1 MEKYTFL
8 EMYTLKVD
16 TDYHLRI
23 SWQRSSHRIGERI
36 VHVGS
41 VPKVNELQK
50 NERVRIIEGRGR
62 TLMSGLGDTHTHL
75 TWNNSALDKLA
86 DVGVEEHT
94 LMTAKSAQCYLDSG
108 YTMCF
113 GAASAKD

>member
-1 MEKYTFL
+1 MEV
-8 EMYTLKVD
+8 YTLKVN

-41 VPKVNELQK
+41 VPKVDELQK
-50 NERVRIIEGRGR
+50 NQRERITEGCGR
-62 TLMSGLGDTHTHL
+62 TLMSGLGDAHTHF
-75 TWNNSALDKLA
+75 TWNDSALDKLG
-86 DVGVEEHT
+86 DVGVEENI

>member
-1 MEKYTFL
+1 M

-16 TDYHLRI
+16 ADYYLRI
-23 SWQRSSHRIGERI
+23 SWQRGSHRIGERI

-41 VPKVNELQK
+41 VPKVDKLQK
-50 NERVRIIEGRGR
+50 NQRVRITEGRGR
-62 TLMSGLGDTHTHL
+62 TLMSGLGDAHTHF
-75 TWNNSALDKLA
+75 TWNNSALDKLG

-94 LMTAKSAQCYLDSG
+94 LMTAKSAQRYLDSG